1 MLLPLSQRRGVGVRS
16 MKNKLHIISLD
27 IPFPANYGG
36 VIDIFY
42 KLKSLSN
49 LGVEIILHCFEYGDR
64 KPTNELNKYCKQV
77 FYYKRK
83 TGFAGLDAT
92 LPYLVS
98 SRNNKQ
104 LLKNLLVNNSPI
116 LFEGIHTTYLLNHPS
131 LKNRQKIIR
140 THNIESEYYQHLARH
155 EKSYLKKL
163 YYAWES
169 MRLISY
175 ENKLQNANVILSI
188 SKSDAAYF
196 SKKYPTIQTQWVP
209 AFHGNNEVS
218 ILEGRGNYCLYH
230 GNLDVAENKQAIDF
244 LVNEVFVSDM
254 KITLIISGKTK
265 SNTENRISNIVFIE
279 NPSDEKL
286 QELIQDAQ
294 INILPSMQVS
304 GIKLKLLHALFNG
317 RFCLVND
324 AMLVG
329 SDLFNSIHVANSSSA
344 FKQKI
349 NELMTQSFTTE
360 MIDERKNELVK
371 FDNEENAKL
380 IITNL

>member
-1 MLLPLSQRRGVGVRS
+1 

-64 KPTNELNKYCKQV
+64 KPNIELNKYCKQV

-92 LPYLVS
+92 LPYIVS
-98 SRNNKQ
+98 SRNDKQ
-104 LLKNLLVNNSPI
+104 LLKNLLVDNAPI
-116 LFEGIHTTYLLNHPS
+116 LFEGIHTTYLLNHSS

-140 THNIESEYYQHLARH
+140 THNIESEYYQHLATH
-155 EKSYLKKL
+155 EKSFLKKL
-163 YYAWES
+163 YYSWES

-175 ENKLQNANVILSI
+175 ENKLQNANAILSI

-196 SKKYPTIQTQWVP
+196 SKKYPTIQTQWIP
-209 AFHGNNEVS
+209 AFHANDEVNS
-218 ILEGRGNYCLYH
+218 LVGKGDYCLYH

-244 LVNEVFVSDM
+244 LVNEVFVNSNI
-254 KITLIISGKTK
+254 KLIIAGKCNYELQITNCEIIK
-265 SNTENRISNIVFIE
+265 NPTTEELN
-279 NPSDEKL
+279 K
-286 QELIQDAQ
+286 LIQHAH

-304 GIKLKLLHALFNG
+304 GIKLKLLNALFNG

-329 SDLFNSIHVANSSSA
+329 SDLKNSIHIANSSSV

-349 NELMTQSFTTE
+349 NELMTQSFSTK

-371 FDNEENAKL
+371 FDNEENAKQL
-380 IITNL
+380 ITNL

>member
-1 MLLPLSQRRGVGVRS
+1 

-49 LGVEIILHCFEYGDR
+49 LGVEITLHCFEYGDR

-98 SRNNKQ
+98 SRNDKH
-104 LLKNLLVNNSPI
+104 LLKNLLIDNSPI
-116 LFEGIHTTYLLNHPS
+116 LFEGIHTTYLLNHSS

-140 THNIESEYYQHLARH
+140 MHNIESEYYQHLATH
-155 EKSYLKKL
+155 EKSFLKKL
-163 YYAWES
+163 YYSWES

-175 ENKLQNANVILSI
+175 ENKLQNANAILSI
-188 SKSDAAYF
+188 SKSDTAYF
-196 SKKYPTIQTQWVP
+196 SKKYSTIQTQWVP
-209 AFHGNNEVS
+209 AFHANDAVT
-218 ILEGRGNYCLYH
+218 ILDGKGDYCLYH
-230 GNLDVAENKQAIDF
+230 GNLDVAENKQAVDF

-254 KITLIISGKTK
+254 KIRLIISGKT
-265 SNTENRISNIVFIE
+265 TSNIELRTSNIEFIK
-279 NPSDEKL
+279 NPSNEKL
-286 QELIQDAQ
+286 QALIQHAH

-304 GIKLKLLHALFNG
+304 GIKLKLLNALFNG

-329 SDLFNSIHVANSSSA
+329 SDLKNSIHIANSASA

-349 NELMTQSFTTE
+349 NELMSQSFTTE

-371 FDNEENAKL
+371 FDNEENAKE